1 MAKKCSHVNGESDLL
16 FCADCDTVVYI
27 ESVPNRNSPPA
38 ILLRESYRDA
48 DKIKK
53 RTIANLSDWP
63 TEIVEGL
70 RTLLKGGKVAPA
82 DQESIIVRRALPHG
96 HVAAVLGTLRNIG
109 LDRMLGPPRNRCR
122 DLVIAMIV
130 VRLIAP
136 ASKLATARMLDPLT
150 ASSSLGEVLGLGPVD
165 EDELYVALDWLGER
179 QEAIEKALARK
190 HLHDGTLVLY
200 DVSSSYVEGRCCEL
214 ARLGY
219 NRDGKKGKLQIV
231 YGLLCAADGC
241 PVAIEVFEGDTGDP
255 RTLAAQIDKVKK
267 RFALERVALV
277 GDRGMIT
284 QARLDAEIAPAG
296 LDWITALRAPAIRTL
311 VEAGALQMSL
321 FDQRDMA
328 AITSPD
334 YPGERLIVCRNPD
347 LARERT
353 RKREDLLA
361 ATEADLAVI
370 AAAVRRAR
378 NPLRGEAEIALKV
391 GAVVNR
397 HKVAKHFELSIG
409 EASFSFHRKTEA
421 ITAEAALDGIY
432 VVRTNLPKK
441 LLDDAAT
448 VGAYKSLARVE
459 RAFRSLKTVDI
470 HLRPI
475 FHWTTPR
482 VRAHVLLCMLAYHVE
497 HHIRARLAP
506 MLYDET
512 DHEAAAALRAS
523 IVAKA
528 ERSEAA
534 RRKQTTGLT
543 DDGLPV
549 HSFQSLLADLA
560 TYARIQATTALN
572 DKYVFTLH
580 TRPTPIQQRAFELL
594 AVNPDRTQ

>member
-1 MAKKCSHVNGESDLL
+1 M
-16 FCADCDTVVYI
+16 YI

-96 HVAAVLGTLRNIG
+96 HVAAVLGTLRNIS
-109 LDRMLGPPRNRCR
+109 LERMLGPPRNRCR

-150 ASSSLGEVLGLGPVD
+150 ASSSLGEVIGLGPVD

-421 ITAEAALDGIY
+421 IAAEAALDGIY

-497 HHIRARLAP
+497 HHMRARLAP

-594 AVNPDRTQ
+594 ALNPDRTQ

>member
-1 MAKKCSHVNGESDLL
+1 M
-16 FCADCDTVVYI
+16 YI

-48 DKIKK
+48 GKIKK

-378 NPLRGEAEIALKV
+378 NPLHGEAEIALKV

-421 ITAEAALDGIY
+421 IAAEAALDGIY

-448 VGAYKSLARVE
+448 VGAYKGLARVE

>member
-1 MAKKCSHVNGESDLL
+1 M
-16 FCADCDTVVYI
+16 YI

-48 DKIKK
+48 GKIKK

-96 HVAAVLGTLRNIG
+96 HVAAVLGTLRNIS
-109 LDRMLGPPRNRCR
+109 LERMLGPPRNRCR

-130 VRLIAP
+130 ARLIAP

-347 LARERT
+347 LARERM

-361 ATEADLAVI
+361 ATEADLAII

-421 ITAEAALDGIY
+421 IAAEAALDGIY

-497 HHIRARLAP
+497 HHMRARLAP

-580 TRPTPIQQRAFELL
+580 TRPTPIQQRAFQLL

>member
-1 MAKKCSHVNGESDLL
+1 M
-16 FCADCDTVVYI
+16 YI

-48 DKIKK
+48 GKIKK

-130 VRLIAP
+130 ARLIAP

-391 GAVVNR
+391 GAVINR

-409 EASFSFHRKTEA
+409 EASLSFHRKTEA
-421 ITAEAALDGIY
+421 IAAEAALDGIY

-497 HHIRARLAP
+497 RHMRARLAP

-512 DHEAAAALRAS
+512 DHEAAAAMRAS

-560 TYARIQATTALN
+560 TYARIQATTVLN

>member
-1 MAKKCSHVNGESDLL
+1 M
-16 FCADCDTVVYI
+16 YI

-48 DKIKK
+48 GKIKK

-96 HVAAVLGTLRNIG
+96 HVAAVLGTLRNIS
-109 LDRMLGPPRNRCR
+109 LERMLGPPRNRCR

-130 VRLIAP
+130 ARLIAP

-378 NPLRGEAEIALKV
+378 NPLHGEAEIALKV

-421 ITAEAALDGIY
+421 IAAEAALDGIY

-448 VGAYKSLARVE
+448 VGAYKGLARVE

-572 DKYVFTLH
+572 DKYVFTLY

>member
-1 MAKKCSHVNGESDLL
+1 M
-16 FCADCDTVVYI
+16 YI

-130 VRLIAP
+130 ARLIAP

-482 VRAHVLLCMLAYHVE
+482 ARAHVLLCMLAYHVE

-512 DHEAAAALRAS
+512 DHEAAAAMRAS

-594 AVNPDRTQ
+594 ALNPDRTQ

>member
-1 MAKKCSHVNGESDLL
+1 M
-16 FCADCDTVVYI
+16 YI

-150 ASSSLGEVLGLGPVD
+150 ASSSLGEVIGLGSVD

-347 LARERT
+347 LARERM

-497 HHIRARLAP
+497 HHMRARLAP

-512 DHEAAAALRAS
+512 DHEAAAAMRAS

>member
-1 MAKKCSHVNGESDLL
+1 M
-16 FCADCDTVVYI
+16 YI

-38 ILLRESYRDA
+38 ILLRESYRDGG
-48 DKIKK
+48 KIKK
-53 RTIANLSDWP
+53 RTIANLSELP

-82 DQESIIVRRALPHG
+82 EQETIIVRRSLPHG
-96 HVAAVLGTLRNIG
+96 HVAAVLGTLRSIG
-109 LDRMLGPPRNRCR
+109 LDRVLGPPGNRCR

-130 VRLIAP
+130 ARLIAP

-150 ASSSLGEVLGLGPVD
+150 AASSLGEVLSLGPVD
-165 EDELYVALDWLGER
+165 EDELYSALDWLGER

-190 HLHDGTLVLY
+190 HLHNGTLVLY
-200 DVSSSYVEGRCCEL
+200 DVSSSYLEGRCCEL
-214 ARLGY
+214 AQLGY

-231 YGLLCAADGC
+231 YGLLCAPDGC
-241 PVAIEVFEGDTGDP
+241 PVAIEVFEGSTGDP
-255 RTLAAQIDKVKK
+255 RTLTVQIDKVKK
-267 RFALERVALV
+267 RFALAHVVVV

-284 QARLDAEIAPAG
+284 QARIDAEIAPAG
-296 LDWITALRAPAIRTL
+296 LDWITALRAPAIRAL

-321 FDQRDMA
+321 FDQRDIA

-334 YPGERLIVCRNPD
+334 YPGERLIICRNAD
-347 LARERT
+347 LARERA
-353 RKREDLLA
+353 RKRQELLA
-361 ATEADLAVI
+361 ATEEDLAVI
-370 AAAVRRAR
+370 AAAVGRAR
-378 NPLRGEAEIALKV
+378 KPLRGEADIALKV
-391 GAVVNR
+391 GAVINR
-397 HKVAKHFELSIG
+397 YKMAKHFELTIG
-409 EASFSFHRKTEA
+409 EASFAFHRKTEA
-421 ITAEAALDGIY
+421 IAAEAALDGVY
-432 VVRTNLPKK
+432 VVRTSLPKK
-441 LLDDAAT
+441 ALDDAAT
-448 VGAYKSLARVE
+448 VGSYKSLARVE

-475 FHWTTPR
+475 FHWSAPR
-482 VRAHVLLCMLAYHVE
+482 VRAHVLLCMLAYQVE
-497 HHIRARLAP
+497 HHMRARLAP

-512 DHEAAAALRAS
+512 DHEQAAAMRAS

-549 HSFQSLLADLA
+549 HSLQSLLADLA

-572 DKYVFTLH
+572 EKYVFTLH
-580 TRPTPIQQRAFELL
+580 TRPTTVQQRAFELL

>member
-1 MAKKCSHVNGESDLL
+1 MALSGKWPGKCSHVNG
-16 FCADCDTVVYI
+16 Y
-27 ESVPNRNSPPA
+27 RNSPPA

-48 DKIKK
+48 GKIKK

-109 LDRMLGPPRNRCR
+109 LERMLGPPRNRCR

-130 VRLIAP
+130 ARLIAP

-150 ASSSLGEVLGLGPVD
+150 ASSSLGEVIGLGPVD

-497 HHIRARLAP
+497 HHMRARLAP

>member
-1 MAKKCSHVNGESDLL
+1 M
-16 FCADCDTVVYI
+16 YI

-48 DKIKK
+48 GKIKK

-70 RTLLKGGKVAPA
+70 RTLLKGGKVAPV

-96 HVAAVLGTLRNIG
+96 HVAAVLGTLRNIS
-109 LDRMLGPPRNRCR
+109 LERMLGPPRNRCR

-130 VRLIAP
+130 ARLIAP

-150 ASSSLGEVLGLGPVD
+150 ASSSLGDVLGLGPVD

-421 ITAEAALDGIY
+421 IAAEAALDGIY

>member
-1 MAKKCSHVNGESDLL
+1 M
-16 FCADCDTVVYI
+16 YI

-48 DKIKK
+48 GKIKK

-96 HVAAVLGTLRNIG
+96 HVAAVLGTLRNIS
-109 LDRMLGPPRNRCR
+109 LERMLGPPRNRCR

-130 VRLIAP
+130 ARLIAP

-378 NPLRGEAEIALKV
+378 NPLHGEAEIALKV

-421 ITAEAALDGIY
+421 IAAEAALDGIY

-448 VGAYKSLARVE
+448 VGAYKGLARVE

-594 AVNPDRTQ
+594 ALNPDRTQ

>member
-1 MAKKCSHVNGESDLL
+1 M
-16 FCADCDTVVYI
+16 YI

-48 DKIKK
+48 GKIKK

-70 RTLLKGGKVAPA
+70 RTLLKGCKVAPA

-109 LDRMLGPPRNRCR
+109 LERMLGPPRNRCR

-130 VRLIAP
+130 ARLIAP

-378 NPLRGEAEIALKV
+378 NPLHGEAEIALKV

-421 ITAEAALDGIY
+421 IAAEAALDGIY

-448 VGAYKSLARVE
+448 VGAYKGLARVE

>member
-1 MAKKCSHVNGESDLL
+1 M
-16 FCADCDTVVYI
+16 YI

-48 DKIKK
+48 GKIKK

-130 VRLIAP
+130 ARLIAP

-353 RKREDLLA
+353 RRREDLLA

-497 HHIRARLAP
+497 HHMRARLAP

-512 DHEAAAALRAS
+512 DHEAAAAMRAS

-594 AVNPDRTQ
+594 ALNPDRTQ

>member
-1 MAKKCSHVNGESDLL
+1 M
-16 FCADCDTVVYI
+16 YI

-48 DKIKK
+48 GKIKK

-130 VRLIAP
+130 ARLIAP

-150 ASSSLGEVLGLGPVD
+150 ASSSLGEVIGLGPVD

-497 HHIRARLAP
+497 HHMRARLAP

-512 DHEAAAALRAS
+512 DHEAAAAMRAS

-560 TYARIQATTALN
+560 TYARIQATTVLN

>member
-1 MAKKCSHVNGESDLL
+1 M
-16 FCADCDTVVYI
+16 YI

-48 DKIKK
+48 GKIKK

-130 VRLIAP
+130 ARLIAP

-361 ATEADLAVI
+361 ASEADLAVI

-378 NPLRGEAEIALKV
+378 SPLRGEAEIALKV

-421 ITAEAALDGIY
+421 IAAEAALDGIY

-497 HHIRARLAP
+497 RHMRARLAP

-512 DHEAAAALRAS
+512 DHEAAAAMRAS

-560 TYARIQATTALN
+560 TYARIQATTVLN

>member
-1 MAKKCSHVNGESDLL
+1 M
-16 FCADCDTVVYI
+16 YI

-48 DKIKK
+48 GKIKK

-130 VRLIAP
+130 ARLIAP

-421 ITAEAALDGIY
+421 IAAEAALDGIY

-497 HHIRARLAP
+497 HHMRARLAP

>member
-1 MAKKCSHVNGESDLL
+1 M
-16 FCADCDTVVYI
+16 YI

-48 DKIKK
+48 GKIKK

-130 VRLIAP
+130 ARLIAP

-421 ITAEAALDGIY
+421 IAAEAALDGIY

-497 HHIRARLAP
+497 HHMRARLAP

-512 DHEAAAALRAS
+512 DHEAAAAMRAS
-523 IVAKA
+523 IVAQA

>member
-1 MAKKCSHVNGESDLL
+1 M
-16 FCADCDTVVYI
+16 YI

-48 DKIKK
+48 GKIKK

-82 DQESIIVRRALPHG
+82 DQESIVVRRALPHG
-96 HVAAVLGTLRNIG
+96 HIAAVLGTLRNIG

-130 VRLIAP
+130 ARLIAP

-347 LARERT
+347 LARERR

-378 NPLRGEAEIALKV
+378 NPLRGEAEIALKA

-409 EASFSFHRKTEA
+409 EASFSFRRKTEA
-421 ITAEAALDGIY
+421 IAAEAALDGIY
-432 VVRTNLPKK
+432 VVRTNLPRK

-459 RAFRSLKTVDI
+459 RAFRALKTVDI

-497 HHIRARLAP
+497 HHMRARLAP

-512 DHEAAAALRAS
+512 DHEAAAAMRAS

>member
-1 MAKKCSHVNGESDLL
+1 M
-16 FCADCDTVVYI
+16 YI

-48 DKIKK
+48 GKIKK

-70 RTLLKGGKVAPA
+70 RTLLKGGKVAPV

-96 HVAAVLGTLRNIG
+96 HVAAVLGTLRNIS
-109 LDRMLGPPRNRCR
+109 LERMLGPPRNRCR

-130 VRLIAP
+130 ARLIAP

-378 NPLRGEAEIALKV
+378 NPLHGEAEIALKV

-421 ITAEAALDGIY
+421 IAAEAALDGIY

-448 VGAYKSLARVE
+448 VGAYKGLARVE

-572 DKYVFTLH
+572 DKYVFTLY

>member
-1 MAKKCSHVNGESDLL
+1 M
-16 FCADCDTVVYI
+16 YI

-48 DKIKK
+48 GKIKK

-96 HVAAVLGTLRNIG
+96 HVAAVLGTLRNIS
-109 LDRMLGPPRNRCR
+109 LERMLGPPRNRCR

-130 VRLIAP
+130 ARLIAP

-150 ASSSLGEVLGLGPVD
+150 ASSSLGDVLGLGPVD

-421 ITAEAALDGIY
+421 IAAEAALDGIY

-448 VGAYKSLARVE
+448 VGAYKGLARVE

>member
-1 MAKKCSHVNGESDLL
+1 M
-16 FCADCDTVVYI
+16 YI

-48 DKIKK
+48 GKIKK

-130 VRLIAP
+130 ARLIAP

-219 NRDGKKGKLQIV
+219 NRDGKKGKLLIV

-397 HKVAKHFELSIG
+397 HKLAKHFELSIG
-409 EASFSFHRKTEA
+409 DATFSFHRKTEA
-421 ITAEAALDGIY
+421 IAAEAALDGIY

-482 VRAHVLLCMLAYHVE
+482 VRAHVLLCMLAYFVE
-497 HHIRARLAP
+497 HHMRAVLAP

-512 DHEAAAALRAS
+512 DHEAAAAMRAS

-560 TYARIQATTALN
+560 TYARIQATTVLN

>member
-1 MAKKCSHVNGESDLL
+1 M
-16 FCADCDTVVYI
+16 YI

-48 DKIKK
+48 GKIKK

-130 VRLIAP
+130 ARLIAP

-150 ASSSLGEVLGLGPVD
+150 ASSSLGDVLGLGPVD

-378 NPLRGEAEIALKV
+378 NPLHGEAEIALKV

-421 ITAEAALDGIY
+421 IAAEAALDGIY

-448 VGAYKSLARVE
+448 VGAYKGLARVE

>member
-1 MAKKCSHVNGESDLL
+1 M
-16 FCADCDTVVYI
+16 YI

-48 DKIKK
+48 GKIKK

-96 HVAAVLGTLRNIG
+96 HVAAVLGT
-109 LDRMLGPPRNRCR
+109 PRNRCR

-130 VRLIAP
+130 ARLIAP

-150 ASSSLGEVLGLGPVD
+150 VSSSLGEVLGLGPVD

-311 VEAGALQMSL
+311 FEAGALQMSL

-378 NPLRGEAEIALKV
+378 SPLRGEAEIALKV

-397 HKVAKHFELSIG
+397 HKVAQHFELSMG

-459 RAFRSLKTVDI
+459 RAFRALKTVDI

-497 HHIRARLAP
+497 HHMRARLAP

-512 DHEAAAALRAS
+512 DHEAAAAMRAS

-543 DDGLPV
+543 DDGPPV

-560 TYARIQATTALN
+560 TYARIQATTVLN

-580 TRPTPIQQRAFELL
+580 TRPTPIQQRAFDLL
-594 AVNPDRTQ
+594 GVNPDRTQ

>member
-1 MAKKCSHVNGESDLL
+1 M
-16 FCADCDTVVYI
+16 YI

-48 DKIKK
+48 GKIKK

-96 HVAAVLGTLRNIG
+96 HVAAVLGTLRNIS
-109 LDRMLGPPRNRCR
+109 LERMLGPPRNRCR

-130 VRLIAP
+130 ARLIAP

-378 NPLRGEAEIALKV
+378 NPLHGEAEIALKV

-421 ITAEAALDGIY
+421 IAAEAALDGIY

-448 VGAYKSLARVE
+448 VGAYKGLARVE

-512 DHEAAAALRAS
+512 DHEAAAAMRAS

>member
-1 MAKKCSHVNGESDLL
+1 M
-16 FCADCDTVVYI
+16 YI

-150 ASSSLGEVLGLGPVD
+150 ASSSLGEVIGLGSVD

-347 LARERT
+347 LARERM

-361 ATEADLAVI
+361 ATEADLAII

-497 HHIRARLAP
+497 HHMRARLAP

-512 DHEAAAALRAS
+512 DHEAAAAMRAS

-594 AVNPDRTQ
+594 ALNPDRTQ

>member
-1 MAKKCSHVNGESDLL
+1 M
-16 FCADCDTVVYI
+16 YI

-48 DKIKK
+48 GKIKK

-96 HVAAVLGTLRNIG
+96 HVAAVLGTLRNIS

-421 ITAEAALDGIY
+421 IAAEAALDGIY

-448 VGAYKSLARVE
+448 VGAYKGLARVE

-594 AVNPDRTQ
+594 ALNPDRTQ

>member
-1 MAKKCSHVNGESDLL
+1 M
-16 FCADCDTVVYI
+16 YI

-150 ASSSLGEVLGLGPVD
+150 ASSSLGEVIGLGPVD

-497 HHIRARLAP
+497 HHMRARLAP

-512 DHEAAAALRAS
+512 DHEAAAAMRTS

-594 AVNPDRTQ
+594 ALNPVRTQ

>member
-1 MAKKCSHVNGESDLL
+1 M
-16 FCADCDTVVYI
+16 YI
-27 ESVPNRNSPPA
+27 ESIPNRNSPPA

-96 HVAAVLGTLRNIG
+96 HVAAVLGTLRNIS
-109 LDRMLGPPRNRCR
+109 LERMLGPPRNRCR

-150 ASSSLGEVLGLGPVD
+150 ASSSLGEVIGLGPVD

-347 LARERT
+347 LARERM

-421 ITAEAALDGIY
+421 IAAEAALDGIY

-497 HHIRARLAP
+497 HHMRARLAP

-512 DHEAAAALRAS
+512 DHEAAAAMRAS

-594 AVNPDRTQ
+594 ALNPNRTQ

>member
-1 MAKKCSHVNGESDLL
+1 M
-16 FCADCDTVVYI
+16 YI

-48 DKIKK
+48 GKIKK

-96 HVAAVLGTLRNIG
+96 HVAAVLGTQRNIS
-109 LDRMLGPPRNRCR
+109 LERMLGPPRNRCR

-130 VRLIAP
+130 ARLIAP

-150 ASSSLGEVLGLGPVD
+150 ASSSLGDVLGLGPVD

-378 NPLRGEAEIALKV
+378 NPLHGEAEIALKV

-421 ITAEAALDGIY
+421 IAAEAALDGIY

-448 VGAYKSLARVE
+448 VGAYKGLARVE